1 VNPRSGTHSES
12 CHVLPSPQPSHKGR
26 KGRAGFQTR
35 PYTLQA
41 VYLILFLTFVLVAPA
56 RGELVIPFDNPN
68 RDKMPLAVPDFVSE
82 APGALNGSALAG
94 ILKNDLHLTGLFKI
108 LDNASAPLQAAAAD
122 PNFEI
127 WSRAGAQT
135 LILGSFRT
143 SGDELVFEGRLYD
156 VALKKLELGK
166 RYTGKIRDHRR
177 IIHRFADRVME
188 RLTGIPGCFSTK
200 IAFTAESQSRELFT
214 MDFDGHDLRQ
224 MTQTQTINLSPDWSP
239 DGAAII
245 FTSYLNQ
252 NPDLWKLDLT
262 TLQYH
267 ALSTQPGI
275 NASARYSPDG
285 RHIALSLSAKGTPK
299 IFIIS
304 PEGHIIKMLTSG
316 RGNDISP
323 TWSPD
328 GNTIAYTSDGAG
340 TPQIYTIP
348 VGGGAPARL
357 TFGSNYNTD
366 PKWSPRG
373 DLLAFTARVD
383 GRFQICTIGTDGK
396 DLRVLTDK
404 GSNQDPAW
412 SPDGRMIVFT
422 SNRTGQRL
430 IHIMDANG
438 EIQVPVSRVPGK
450 TPAWSRN
457 LK

>member
-1 VNPRSGTHSES
+1 VTRQAGNCRESFHILLLPR
-12 CHVLPSPQPSHKGR
+12 PFPDGR
-26 KGRAGFQTR
+26 IDRGAFQTLTYKPR
-35 PYTLQA
+35 VFYI
-41 VYLILFLTFVLVAPA
+41 ILFLALALAAPV
-56 RGELVIPFDNPN
+56 RGELVIPFENPN
-68 RDKMPLAVPDFVSE
+68 IAKMPLAVPNFISE
-82 APGALNGSALAG
+82 APGALNGHDLAG
-94 ILKNDLHLTGLFKI
+94 ILKNDLYLTGLFAI
-108 LDNASAPLQAAAAD
+108 LDNGVGMPQAASGD
-122 PNFEI
+122 PDFVI
-127 WSRAGAQT
+127 WSRAGAQA
-135 LILGSFRT
+135 LILGSFHT

-177 IIHRFADRVME
+177 MVHRFADRVME

-200 IAFTAESQSRELFT
+200 IAFTAESQSKELFT

-239 DGAAII
+239 DGRAII

-252 NPDLWKLDLT
+252 NPDLWKLNLS

-267 ALSTQPGI
+267 PLSTQRGI

-285 RHIALSLSAKGTPK
+285 SRIALSLSFKGIPK
-299 IFIIS
+299 IFIITT
-304 PEGHIIKMLTSG
+304 EGQMIKMLTSG

-340 TPQIYTIP
+340 TPQIYTVP
-348 VGGGAPARL
+348 VTGGAPSRL

-383 GRFQICTIGTDGK
+383 GRFQICTIKTDGK
-396 DLRVLTDK
+396 DFRVLTDK
-404 GSNQDPAW
+404 GFNQDPAW
-412 SPDGRMIVFT
+412 SPDGRMIAFT

-438 EIQVPVSRVPGK
+438 EIQVPVSRIPGK